1 LQYVF
6 GALRDCVPPMA
17 AVRHITPA
25 ELMER
30 FDKEVES
37 NMKEV
42 CIIYLLIFILVNN
55 KQIL

>member
-1 LQYVF
+1 
-6 GALRDCVPPMA
+6 MA

-25 ELMER
+25 ELMEK

>member
-1 LQYVF
+1 
-6 GALRDCVPPMA
+6 MA

-30 FDKEVES
+30 FDKEVDG

-42 CIIYLLIFILVNN
+42 CIMYLMIFILVNN
-55 KQIL
+55 KHIL